1 MVAQNEH
8 QSKVP
13 FAAKRIARH
22 ISHSTVVAHH
32 GTQTT
37 LGQ

>member
-13 FAAKRIARH
+13 FAAKRIAEH
-22 ISHSTVVAHH
+22 ISRSTVAAHH
-32 GTQTT
+32 GTRTT
-37 LGQ
+37 FGQ